1 MPRARSLSTVARV
14 MSAKAECLWKPAQSG
29 KTRTI
34 QEIIRA
40 DDGVRN
46 HLNILICS
54 NNRLLVAQTKA
65 RMVDGVYAA
74 DDSASE
80 GSGEENWD
88 GDDRIDNGVYSWMSG
103 TKKTNISTRDL
114 AMRVLLG
121 EVSMIV
127 CCSHKARFRYLAE
140 MLGILERAMFMKPV
154 NVWIDEADVSVKH
167 WSGEYDFTAF
177 PCVRKMT
184 LVSAT
189 FDSVFDHYGRIRV
202 MPFPETHP
210 ECYVGLRDIKL
221 VGMDAEV
228 SGAAA
233 YLDETL
239 KAHPELLAPG
249 SKLFVP
255 GDIERAT
262 HDAIR
267 EFLTARGAIVLVL
280 NGIEKAFRFPDG
292 RTVEISLKASDET
305 PDELSQVLAE
315 KYREYGMDKYPVAVT
330 GQLCLGRGITFQSR
344 DFVFDYAVIPT
355 IRNASAAYQCVARVL
370 GNIRDFSPWT
380 PVVYMPSSTLEKVK
394 RQERIAMNL
403 ARLVHENEWVDV
415 GPVEVGIAAGDEN
428 PGESASRSKY
438 NDDDYEVEWSREFSS
453 VEELKA
459 ARIIT
464 HGRMPEPDED
474 GYYANAIGGKD
485 RMTRAQL
492 ASLQTGKKTANMR
505 RPIETVGG
513 SNKRTYPFYE
523 NPADPSTVRFIV
535 RTLTRIA

>member
-46 HLNILICS
+46 HLNILVCS
-54 NNRLLVAQTKA
+54 NNRLLVAQTKV

-74 DDSASE
+74 DDAASE
-80 GSGEENWD
+80 TSGEENWD

-114 AMRVLLG
+114 AMRVVLG

-140 MLGILERAMFMKPV
+140 MLEILERAMFMKPV

-167 WSGEYDFTAF
+167 WSGAYDFTSFA
-177 PCVRKMT
+177 CVRKMT

-210 ECYVGLRDIKL
+210 ECYVGLRDCSF
-221 VGMDAEV
+221 VAMDDAEGA
-228 SGAAA
+228 GAAS
-233 YLDETL
+233 YVETVL
-239 KAHPELLAPG
+239 SRNPELLRPG
-249 SKLFVP
+249 AKLFVP
-255 GDIERAT
+255 GDIERTT
-262 HDAIR
+262 HDAIAKY
-267 EFLTARGAIVLVL
+267 LTARGAIVLVL
-280 NGIEKAFRFPDG
+280 NGLEKAFRFPDG
-292 RTVEISLKASDET
+292 TTVPIALKASDET
-305 PDELSQVLAE
+305 PDELSQVLAA
-315 KYREYGMDKYPVAVT
+315 KYKEYGMDKYPVAVT

-344 DFVFDYAVIPT
+344 DFTFDYAIIPT
-355 IRNASAAYQCVARVL
+355 IRNAAAAYQCVARVL

-380 PVVYMPSSTLEKVK
+380 PVVYMASALLEKVK

-403 ARLVHENEWVDV
+403 ARLVHQNKWVDV
-415 GPVEVGIAAGDEN
+415 SRVEVGLAGE
-428 PGESASRSKY
+428 ETVSHL
-438 NDDDYEVEWSREFSS
+438 EEFSS
-453 VEELKA
+453 MDDLRSRWAEIIRGADETTRRHTPHTPHQKDGVYVCSIGAKSEKQA
-459 ARIIT
+459 AEDIRSKFPNGSGTANWGSGIT
-464 HGRMPEPDED
+464 DAVAGEYVHRVYAGYEPDTS
-474 GYYANAIGGKD
+474 AVFFL
-485 RMTRAQL
+485 RWAQKGQG
-492 ASLQTGKKTANMR
+492 A
-505 RPIETVGG
+505 V
-513 SNKRTYPFYE
+513 
-523 NPADPSTVRFIV
+523 
-535 RTLTRIA
+535 